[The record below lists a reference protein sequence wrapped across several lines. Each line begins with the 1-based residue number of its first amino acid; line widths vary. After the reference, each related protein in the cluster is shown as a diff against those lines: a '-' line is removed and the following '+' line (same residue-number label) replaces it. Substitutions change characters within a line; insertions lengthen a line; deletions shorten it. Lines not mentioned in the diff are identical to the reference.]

1 MGEVALLCSW
11 LRANKTFGRK
21 RRRGKPGCCST
32 DNQCF
37 GCVCAG
43 VASQLAV
50 STRVCGQFA
59 PCVRALL
66 AYTLSREEAHA
77 CTTADSNNF
86 ARARVSCW
94 AAGGCAGSHHRQV
107 TAILL
112 HLLLFCHGQADSP
125 RTFYHT
131 QSRAMECRGN
141 LAALGA
147 SRKASRKITS
157 VQTSMKTPRNTR
169 ILVAANATKGGGW
182 CGTRHRAIAAC
193 YLSVPASNRTGDK
206 TLILL
211 MNHAHACL
219 FVHRLRHPHGVERS
233 QRRQDGAADPH

>member
-1 MGEVALLCSW
+1 MLMVACQQDVWMEATAWQAGLLQRRQPMLW
-11 LRANKTFGRK
+11 LRVCWR
-21 RRRGKPGCCST
+21 
-32 DNQCF
+32 
-37 GCVCAG
+37 CV
-43 VASQLAV
+43 
-50 STRVCGQFA
+50 
-59 PCVRALL
+59 
-66 AYTLSREEAHA
+66 
-77 CTTADSNNF
+77 
-86 ARARVSCW
+86 
-94 AAGGCAGSHHRQV
+94 AAGRFYKSMRAVCSMCSRVACVYVIQGRSTCMHMYNTISRAAVCHVGPPGVVRGHHRRL

-112 HLLLFCHGQADSP
+112 HLLLFCHSQADSP
-125 RTFYHT
+125 RTFNHT
-131 QSRAMECRGN
+131 QSRARECRGN

-211 MNHAHACL
+211 MNNAHACL